1 MKRILIDCD
10 PGHDDMMAIMLACAA
25 DRTLRD
31 SSDELELLGIT
42 TVAGNQTGEKTYQNA
57 LKILTLIGRTD
68 IPVARGADKPLFREL
83 TVTPEIHGVSGLDG
97 ADLPEPG
104 VRGVEQHAVDFLIQ
118 TITESGTPLTLV
130 PTGPLTNV
138 ALAMLK
144 DPRITT
150 KLERIVLMGGA
161 VFDSNITPAAEFN
174 IYVDPEAAKVV
185 FGSGV
190 PITMVGLDVTN
201 KALFG
206 FDDIEELSRLN
217 GKVSRVV
224 APLLKFFAQAN
235 KDIFGFDGAPLHDAL
250 AIAHLIK
257 PEVIKTRNVNVEI
270 ETEGDLTRGRT
281 VADVYGISNRTANT
295 DVALEV
301 NNSLF
306 KKMLVQAIE
315 VLDTR

>member
-10 PGHDDMMAIMLACAA
+10 PGHDDMMAIMLA
-25 DRTLRD
+25 
-31 SSDELELLGIT
+31 SSSPELELLGVT
-42 TVAGNQTGEKTYQNA
+42 TVAGNQTGEKTYLNA
-57 LKILTLIGRTD
+57 LKTLTLIGETD
-68 IPVARGADKPLFREL
+68 VPVARGADKPLFREL
-83 TVTPEIHGVSGLDG
+83 TVAPEIHGVSGLDG

-104 VRGVEQHAVDFLIQ
+104 FEGVKQHAVDFLIK
-118 TITESGTPLTLV
+118 IIMESGTPLILV

-161 VFDSNITPAAEFN
+161 VYDSNITPAAEFN

-206 FDDIEELSRLN
+206 FDYIEQLAKLN

-235 KDIFGFDGAPLHDAL
+235 KDIFGFNGAPLHDAL
-250 AIAHLIK
+250 AVAYLIS
-257 PEVIKTRNVNVEI
+257 PQVINTRKLNVEI
-270 ETEGDLTRGRT
+270 ETDGELTRGRT
-281 VADVYGISNRTANT
+281 VADVYGITGKTANT

-301 NNSLF
+301 DNDLF
-306 KKMLVQAIE
+306 KDLLIQAIKT
-315 VLDTR
+315 LDSR

>member
-10 PGHDDMMAIMLACAA
+10 PGHDDMMAIMLAS
-25 DRTLRD
+25 
-31 SSDELELLGIT
+31 SSDDLELLGIT
-42 TVAGNQTGEKTYQNA
+42 TVAGNQTGEKTYRNA
-57 LKILTLIGRTD
+57 LKTLTLIGRTD
-68 IPVARGADKPLFREL
+68 VPVARGADKPLFRDL
-83 TVTPEIHGVSGLDG
+83 TVAPEIHGVSGLDG
-97 ADLPEPG
+97 ADLPEPR
-104 VRGVEQHAVDFLIQ
+104 VQGVEQHAVDFLVQ
-118 TITESGTPLTLV
+118 TVMESGTPLILV

-217 GKVSRVV
+217 GNVSRVV
-224 APLLKFFAQAN
+224 SPLLKFFAQAN

-257 PEVIKTRNVNVEI
+257 PEVIKTRNMNVEI

-281 VADVYGISNRTANT
+281 VADVYGVTGRSANT
-295 DVALEV
+295 AVAMEV
-301 NNSLF
+301 DNSLF
-306 KKMLVQAIE
+306 KEMLFQAIK
-315 VLDTR
+315 VLDTH

>member
-10 PGHDDMMAIMLACAA
+10 PGHDDMMAIMLA
-25 DRTLRD
+25 
-31 SSDELELLGIT
+31 SSSPELELLGVT
-42 TVAGNQTGEKTYQNA
+42 TVAGNQTGEKTYLNA
-57 LKILTLIGRTD
+57 LKTLTLIGDTG

-83 TVTPEIHGVSGLDG
+83 TVAPEIHGVSGLDG
-97 ADLPEPG
+97 ADLPQPG
-104 VRGVEQHAVDFLIQ
+104 FKGVEQHAVDFLIR
-118 TITESGTPLTLV
+118 TIMESGTPLILV
-130 PTGPLTNV
+130 PTGPLTNI

-206 FDDIEELSRLN
+206 FGDIERLAAMN
-217 GKVSRVV
+217 GRVSRVV
-224 APLLKFFAQAN
+224 APLLKFFAKAN
-235 KDIFGFDGAPLHDAL
+235 RDIFGFDGAPLHDAL
-250 AIAHLIK
+250 AVAHLIR
-257 PEVIKTRNVNVEI
+257 PEVIKTRKLNVEI
-270 ETEGDLTRGRT
+270 ETDGELTRGRT
-281 VADVYGISNRTANT
+281 VADVYGITGKSANT

-301 NNSLF
+301 DNDLF
-306 KKMLVQAIE
+306 KDLLVRTIE
-315 VLDTR
+315 ILDSR